1 MTRITHR
8 ALLIV
13 VIAVAA
19 AAVVAMVA
27 LWPGPREL
35 PPANPAQTTE
45 ITDATLISVR
55 DMGDADNPGLTPG
68 AVTVEVVAAI
78 EATGEQVTFET
89 TDETGNLY
97 EAGQKV
103 RLATITQEGIG
114 VTYFITDFRR
124 GAPLIVLAALFV
136 TAVLWFG
143 RLQGLRALIG
153 LIFTFGLIVVFMIPA
168 LLDGRSPLTVAVVG
182 ALLIMLITL
191 YLSHGFNAK
200 TTAAVVGTSLA
211 LIVTG
216 ALAVGFVELAN
227 ITGFSSEEARMAN
240 VQVGGIS
247 LRGLLLAGIVI
258 GGLGVLDDVTM
269 AQSSTVFQLRRANPA
284 AGFGELTRGALAVGR
299 DHIAATVN
307 TLFLA
312 YAGAS
317 LPLLI
322 LFAGSPDGLGAVVT
336 SETVATEIIRTL
348 VGSIGLIAAVPFTTA
363 LAAGLVLGG
372 DAGTAGNPPRRGIN
386 TTAAEDKQQDKDE
399 IWNSSSGTDEDAAW
413 ERRLREAYRIP
424 PEEEQ

>member
-8 ALLIV
+8 ALLV
-13 VIAVAA
+13 VVVVVAA

-35 PPANPAQTTE
+35 PEANPAQKTE

-55 DMGDADNPGLTPG
+55 EVEGADNTGLTPG
-68 AVTVEVVAAI
+68 AVTVEVVARLD
-78 EATGEQVTFET
+78 ATGEQVTFET
-89 TDETGNLY
+89 TDETGGLY

-124 GAPLIVLAALFV
+124 GAPLIVLAGLFV
-136 TAVLWFG
+136 AAVLWFG
-143 RLQGLRALIG
+143 RLQGLRALVG
-153 LIFTFGLIVVFMIPA
+153 LIFTFLLIVMFMIPA

-200 TTAAVVGTSLA
+200 TTAAVVGTSIA

-247 LRGLLLAGIVI
+247 LKGLLLAGIVI

-284 AGFGELTRGALAVGR
+284 AGFRELTRGALAVGR

-336 SETVATEIIRTL
+336 SETVSTEIIRTL

-363 LAAGLVLGG
+363 LAAGLVLGESPSHVG
-372 DAGTAGNPPRRGIN
+372 ESRQARSRAP
-386 TTAAEDKQQDKDE
+386 AADDKQQDE
-399 IWNSSSGTDEDAAW
+399 ESIWNSSSEAEDAAW

-424 PEEEQ
+424 PEEER

>member
-8 ALLIV
+8 TLLV
-13 VIAVAA
+13 VVVGVAA
-19 AAVVAMVA
+19 SAIVAMVA

-35 PPANPAQTTE
+35 PASNPAQTTE

-55 DMGDADNPGLTPG
+55 EVEGADNTGLTPG
-68 AVTVEVVAAI
+68 AVTVEVVARLD
-78 EATGEQVTFET
+78 ATGEQVTFET

-136 TAVLWFG
+136 AAVLWFG

-153 LIFTFGLIVVFMIPA
+153 LTITFLLIVLFMIPA

-182 ALLIMLITL
+182 ALLIMLTTL

-211 LIVTG
+211 LVVTG

-227 ITGFSSEEARMAN
+227 ITGFSSDEARMAN

-363 LAAGLVLGG
+363 LAAGLVLGEGAG
-372 DAGTAGNPPRRGIN
+372 DHAKPRNGRR
-386 TTAAEDKQQDKDE
+386 AAAIADDKQQDEDS
-399 IWNSSSGTDEDAAW
+399 IWNSSAGTDDEAAW
-413 ERRLREAYRIP
+413 ERRLRDAYRIP